1 MLTRVMPTVESF
13 IFLGVN
19 VCGQPKIPD
28 LWGRNLVGSNFYF
41 KNKYETN
48 ACINVHGDDNSWAR
62 VTHEHRSPTN
72 NDDSTVFLFHTR

>member
-1 MLTRVMPTVESF
+1 MKKKNAHK
-13 IFLGVN
+13 GYAY
-19 VCGQPKIPD
+19 CGIIYIPGGKC

>member
-1 MLTRVMPTVESF
+1 MKKKMLTRVMPTVESF

-41 KNKYETN
+41 KNKY
-48 ACINVHGDDNSWAR
+48 
-62 VTHEHRSPTN
+62 
-72 NDDSTVFLFHTR
+72 